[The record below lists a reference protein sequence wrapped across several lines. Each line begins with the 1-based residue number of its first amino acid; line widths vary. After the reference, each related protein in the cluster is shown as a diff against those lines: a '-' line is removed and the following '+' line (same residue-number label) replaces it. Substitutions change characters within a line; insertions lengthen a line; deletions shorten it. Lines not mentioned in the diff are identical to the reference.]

1 MEKVVRVKIGKES
14 DAPIRTM
21 KESIAL
27 RMQKANPALYTIL
40 EPPKIEVTK
49 IPPIEPEKKSA
60 AVAAGELNAGNAIP
74 TNVPKSTP
82 PPAQTTQEVITRK
95 PGRPKAS

>member
-1 MEKVVRVKIGKES
+1 MEKVVRVKVGKES

-21 KESIAL
+21 KESVAL
-27 RMQKANPALYTIL
+27 RMQTTHPDIYTIL

-74 TNVPKSTP
+74 TNVPKLILLP
-82 PPAQTTQEVITRK
+82 PQTTQEVITRK